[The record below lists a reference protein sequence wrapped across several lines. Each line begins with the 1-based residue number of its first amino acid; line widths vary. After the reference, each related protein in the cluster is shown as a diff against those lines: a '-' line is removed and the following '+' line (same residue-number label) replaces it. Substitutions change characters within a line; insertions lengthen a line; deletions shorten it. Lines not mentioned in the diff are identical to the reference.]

1 MEMVMGVTGHGH
13 REPRSRLIGRYIEN
27 WLNGT
32 IEKQSAYADKV
43 REIYYSHYP
52 DPADRRIKF
61 KTSGDAHS
69 DLRENRQIVMRRLR
83 GEIKFESDIEE
94 AIVEALPEH
103 ERMVL
108 YRLLLARAGL
118 LAVKIPAITTQGA
131 AQDLGRFA
139 REFAEAV
146 EAVGDLLGDGVIDRN
161 DAPDQLERAQNEL
174 DDLIGAAFTY
184 KAAIQAARD
193 QQS

>member
-1 MEMVMGVTGHGH
+1 MT

-32 IEKQSAYADKV
+32 VEKQSSYADNV
-43 REIYYSHYP
+43 RETYHDHYP

-61 KTSGDAHS
+61 KSSDDTFS

-94 AIVEALPEH
+94 AMIEALPEQQ
-103 ERMVL
+103 RMEL
-108 YRLLLARAGL
+108 HRLLLSRSGL
-118 LAVKIPAITTQGA
+118 LVAKIPAITKQGSA
-131 AQDLGRFA
+131 HDLGRFA

-146 EAVGDLLGDGVIDRN
+146 EAVGDLLGDGVIDNN
-161 DAPDQLERAQNEL
+161 DSPEQLQHAESEL
-174 DDLIGAAFTY
+174 DDLIGAAVTF
-184 KAAIQAARD
+184 KAAIEAARD
-193 QQS
+193 AQP